1 MIEELEKDLKDIKLV
16 EKDKLEERKEKLI
29 EKSVRFMNEIRKRY
43 GDIVKS
49 VLIFGSVAKGEIKWT
64 SDSDILVILDDTA
77 TKTSTDLSRV
87 KEEIFLIAAS
97 LKDLH
102 IQTTN
107 LTEFWQWIKNGTPEL
122 VNYLKYG
129 LILYDTGFVK
139 PIQRMLHLGLIPPS
153 EETIKLK
160 CKSAEIRFE
169 RIKDELRNMIFD
181 LRYCG
186 SDVIQ
191 AVIMYVYKQQ
201 PDPKEIG
208 NYLKKM
214 IEEGRL
220 EEEWLK
226 KWEDL
231 NKMWKDIDHKVVS
244 EVDGKYLQT
253 ALDLTKQII
262 DRFKKFLPAELTEE

>member
-262 DRFKKFLPAELTEE
+262 DRFKKFLPTDLTEE

>member
-262 DRFKKFLPAELTEE
+262 DRFKKFLPTELTEE